1 MARPSKPLI
10 SRERAAQ
17 VAIEAIEDVGLDKF
31 SLNILAARLGVS
43 APSLYY
49 HFRNKA
55 ELFEEVV
62 RTLLM
67 AVRVRYASSDSYG
80 ERLIATCLAARKTLL
95 DHPQVA
101 ILVLQFFPRTVM
113 LEAYEDAV
121 RDAPFST
128 EHKLAV
134 IEGTEKLTFGS
145 ALFSAS
151 ARNTGMSAFPPFDP
165 NRFPSL
171 ADAIAA
177 NRLSDDDLF
186 RETILI
192 FLNGLDARYGGK
204 RAPDYT

>member
-10 SRERAAQ
+10 SREGAAAA
-17 VAIEAIEDVGLDKF
+17 AIEAIEDVGLDKF

-62 RTLLM
+62 RALL
-67 AVRVRYASSDSYG
+67 ATVRIRYASGDSYE
-80 ERLIATCLAARKTLL
+80 ERILAICTAARRTLL
-95 DHPQVA
+95 DHPQTA
-101 ILVLQFFPRTVM
+101 ALALQHFPRTVM
-113 LEAYEDAV
+113 LNAYEDAV
-121 RDAPFST
+121 HDAPYSA

-145 ALFSAS
+145 ALFA
-151 ARNTGMSAFPPFDP
+151 AAAMKTRGNAFPEFDNSSYP
-165 NRFPSL
+165 AL
-171 ADAIAA
+171 AEAVNA
-177 NRLSDDDLF
+177 NKLDDDELF

-192 FLNGLDARYGGK
+192 FLDGLRARYGAD
-204 RAPDYT
+204 RNQSLT